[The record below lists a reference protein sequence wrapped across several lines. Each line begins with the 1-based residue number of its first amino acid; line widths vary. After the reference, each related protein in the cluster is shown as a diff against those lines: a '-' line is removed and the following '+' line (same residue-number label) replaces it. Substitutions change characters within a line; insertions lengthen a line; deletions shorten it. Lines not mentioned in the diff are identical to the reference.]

1 MARVIKDPEERKNDI
16 LKAAMELFKEK
27 GYEKTAVSDIVKAAG
42 IAQGTF
48 YIYFKN
54 KEDVF
59 ISVIENTREKII
71 EQLIDVQ
78 KRNDLNAVDKMNLI
92 IRLEFD
98 INRTDD
104 DLILQLH
111 LEKNSGIHLQF
122 IINTIHKLVP
132 IYTSVI
138 EQGVKEGLFDIQYPK
153 EAAEYMLVAT
163 KFMFDPGIFNTNLEE
178 LQIKSKAAED
188 ISERILGSSKNSLKS
203 PNAMY
208 LSKGEN

>member
-1 MARVIKDPEERKNDI
+1 MTRVIKDPEERKNDI
-16 LKAAMELFKEK
+16 LTAAMELFKEK
-27 GYEKTAVSDIVKAAG
+27 GYEKTTVSDIVKAAG

-48 YIYFKN
+48 YIYYKN

-78 KRNDLNAVDKMNLI
+78 KRNDLNAIDKMNLI

-98 INRTDD
+98 INRTQD

-138 EQGVKEGLFDIQYPK
+138 EQGVKEGLFDIKYPK

-188 ISERILGSSKNSLKS
+188 ISERILGASKNSLKS
-203 PNAMY
+203 PNIMC
-208 LSKGEN
+208 LLKGES

>member
-1 MARVIKDPEERKNDI
+1 MVRVIKDPEERKNDI
-16 LKAAMELFKEK
+16 LTAAMELFKEK
-27 GYEKTAVSDIVKAAG
+27 GYGKTAVSDIVKAAG

-48 YIYFKN
+48 YIYYKN

-71 EQLIDVQ
+71 QQLIDVQ
-78 KRNDLNAVDKMNLI
+78 KRNDLNAVEKMNLI
-92 IRLEFD
+92 IKHEFD
-98 INRTDD
+98 INRTQD

-138 EQGVKEGLFDIQYPK
+138 EQGVKEGLFDIKYPK

-163 KFMFDPGIFNTNLEE
+163 KFLFDPGIFSTNLEE
-178 LQIKSKAAED
+178 LQIKAKAAED

-203 PNAMY
+203 PNIMH
-208 LSKGEN
+208 LLKGEI

>member
-71 EQLIDVQ
+71 EQLIDIQ

-203 PNAMY
+203 PNVMY

>member
-1 MARVIKDPEERKNDI
+1 MTRVIKDPEERKNDI
-16 LKAAMELFKEK
+16 LTAAMELFKEK
-27 GYEKTAVSDIVKAAG
+27 GYEKTTVSDIVKAAG

-48 YIYFKN
+48 YIYYKN

-98 INRTDD
+98 INRTQD

-138 EQGVKEGLFDIQYPK
+138 EQGVKEGLFDIKYPK

-188 ISERILGSSKNSLKS
+188 ISERILGASKNSLKS
-203 PNAMY
+203 PNIMC
-208 LSKGEN
+208 LLKGES

>member
-1 MARVIKDPEERKNDI
+1 MVRVIKDPEERKNDI
-16 LKAAMELFKEK
+16 LTAAMELFKEK
-27 GYEKTAVSDIVKAAG
+27 GYGKTAVSDIVKAAG

-48 YIYFKN
+48 YIYYKN

-71 EQLIDVQ
+71 QQLIDVQ
-78 KRNDLNAVDKMNLI
+78 KRNDLNAVEKMNLI
-92 IRLEFD
+92 IKHEFD
-98 INRTDD
+98 INRTKD

-138 EQGVKEGLFDIQYPK
+138 EQGVKEGLFDIKYPK

-163 KFMFDPGIFNTNLEE
+163 KFLFDPGIFSTNLEE
-178 LQIKSKAAED
+178 LQIKAKAVED

-203 PNAMY
+203 PNIMH
-208 LSKGEN
+208 LLKGEI

>member
-1 MARVIKDPEERKNDI
+1 MVRVIKDPEERKNDI
-16 LKAAMELFKEK
+16 LTAAMELFKEK
-27 GYEKTAVSDIVKAAG
+27 GYGKTAVSDIVKAAG

-48 YIYFKN
+48 YIYYKN

-71 EQLIDVQ
+71 QQLIDVQ
-78 KRNDLNAVDKMNLI
+78 KRNDLNAVEKMNLI
-92 IRLEFD
+92 IKHEFD
-98 INRTDD
+98 INRTKD

-111 LEKNSGIHLQF
+111 LEKKSGIHLQF

-138 EQGVKEGLFDIQYPK
+138 EQGVKEGLFDIKYPK

-163 KFMFDPGIFNTNLEE
+163 KFLFDPGIFSTNLEE
-178 LQIKSKAAED
+178 LQIKAKAAED

-203 PNAMY
+203 PNIMH
-208 LSKGEN
+208 LLKGEI